1 MDVYID
7 NENHY
12 MRGVE
17 LKDSLIPGRTSY
29 YWFKIKIILNI

>member
-1 MDVYID
+1 MKELKMDVYID

-17 LKDSLIPGRTSY
+17 LKDSLIPGR
-29 YWFKIKIILNI
+29 